1 MCLLRFNFTL
11 KHIPETKME
20 KMDGLNRRLGWI
32 MKNNNKNQKLIKK
45 NIRKSNFS
53 LILNSVDLT
62 YYNLRH
68 KCYNQK

>member
-11 KHIPETKME
+11 KHIPETKMG

-68 KCYNQK
+68 KCYDQK

>member
-1 MCLLRFNFTL
+1 LCLLRFNFTL
-11 KHIPETKME
+11 KHIPETKMG
-20 KMDGLNRRLGWI
+20 KMDELNRKLGWI

-45 NIRKSNFS
+45 NIIKSNFS

-68 KCYNQK
+68 KCYDQK